1 MQGRMKKCE
10 MRKSILVLGLLF
22 ITGFSFADKLTLR
35 DSVGVERI
43 NGQSYIIHQVEE
55 KETLFAISRRYKTP
69 VNEIVKTNDELK
81 NGLKIGQR
89 IRIPFVEKSAIP
101 TGAKLHSVAP
111 GETMFSIARSYNVT
125 VNDLMTWND
134 LKGND
139 LSVGQALMIHG
150 VAEAKQENAIAEQ
163 PKVAENSPAPAKT
176 PEPASSRKSAES
188 KNNTPAAPSASTSTS
203 MTTGGW
209 ITHQVAQ
216 GQTLFSIAR
225 QYDAKVEDLIE
236 WNGLSSN
243 TLSLGQS
250 LKVGRDKTNTVPTV
264 TSPAPAPRTEQTAPA
279 NSSASANT
287 PAGTTATSSST
298 AYKNLKETGQAE
310 VIEGTG
316 NHKKYLV
323 LHRTAPVGT
332 IMRIR
337 NEENDITVFA
347 RVVGV
352 LPDTGDNSKL
362 LIKVSKAAYDQLKAV
377 NSRFPVEVSY

>member
-1 MQGRMKKCE
+1 MKKCE

-69 VNEIVKTNDELK
+69 VNEIVQTNDELK

-101 TGAKLHSVAP
+101 SGAKLHSVAP

-150 VAEAKQENAIAEQ
+150 AAEAKQESAIAEQ
-163 PKVAENSPAPAKT
+163 PKVAENSPAPGKT
-176 PEPASSRKSAES
+176 PEPASTRQ
-188 KNNTPAAPSASTSTS
+188 PAAPKTNAPTGPSTSTSTS

-209 ITHQVAQ
+209 ITHQVTQ

-250 LKVGRDKTNTVPTV
+250 LKVARDKTTTVPTV
-264 TSPAPAPRTEQTAPA
+264 TSPAPAANNEQRAASTPSAP
-279 NSSASANT
+279 ANT

-298 AYKNLKETGQAE
+298 AYKNIKETGQAE

>member
-1 MQGRMKKCE
+1 
-10 MRKSILVLGLLF
+10 MRKGILLLGLLF
-22 ITGFSFADKLTLR
+22 VTGISFAGKLALR

-43 NGQSYIIHQVEE
+43 NGQSFIIHQVEE

-69 VNEIVKTNDELK
+69 VNEIVQNNDELK

-101 TGAKLHSVAP
+101 AGAKLHNVAP
-111 GETMFSIARSYNVT
+111 GETMFSIARTYSVT
-125 VNDLMTWND
+125 INDLMTWND

-139 LSVGQALMIHG
+139 LSVGQALIIQG
-150 VAEAKQENAIAEQ
+150 VADIKPESPVAET
-163 PKVAENSPAPAKT
+163 PKVAEAPATPEKK
-176 PEPASSRKSAES
+176 PEPAPNRQPVEQ
-188 KNNTPAAPSASTSTS
+188 TPTTPSQPTTS
-203 MTTGGW
+203 MTSGGW
-209 ITHQVAQ
+209 ITHQVTQ

-225 QYDAKVEDLIE
+225 QYDAKVEDLIA

-250 LKVGRDKTNTVPTV
+250 LKVGRDNTTTVPTV
-264 TSPAPAPRTEQTAPA
+264 TSPAPVARNEERASSSTG
-279 NSSASANT
+279 SSAST

-352 LPDTGDNSKL
+352 LPDTGDNNRL

-377 NSRFPVEVSY
+377 NSRFPVEISY